1 MRERMRDW
9 LKRSVVL
16 LGLAVVLG
24 GVRAVEAQPAD
35 DAVFMEDL
43 RALTAGPHR
52 LIGTAEGRAAGD
64 YIKGRLEA
72 ALGSSGRVLVQD
84 VPAWQVV
91 VDEAE
96 LRVGGRVVA
105 VQPMR
110 PNLVVPVST
119 PAEGL
124 RGPVIYAGDGTLQAY
139 GDRDPEGAIVV
150 LDFGSGDA
158 WERAF
163 ALGAKAVVFLRDEAA
178 GEVLAEEAT
187 HAQLPVNLVR
197 VSVDAGESGGVD
209 LRADHAMGTLVVA
222 SRWERVVGRNIVGF
236 VPGTAP
242 VMDEERGRPEV
253 VVLGAAYDSYGR
265 VPTRSPGARGAAN
278 VAGLL
283 AAAERFAADPPKR
296 DTAVVF
302 FDGRA
307 QAHVGARQFY
317 DAFMMSPARDTALR
331 SQHAAERE
339 NLERMRRLL
348 GIGLAE
354 LEAAQVEDP
363 DKAAKGYLLEE
374 LKRTAEWRVAEL
386 KRRKADLLVSIS
398 VGQQE
403 LSDAEKAARETEVD
417 GVLQPLLNVWD
428 DGLRGAMHYGE
439 LGVLM
444 GEVEA
449 GGGGYLDG
457 SEAMTKPE
465 GGDRAER
472 LERFGV
478 ALRELGSVTAARFEA
493 RLSELDL
500 MQQLDDQRAEL
511 RGVMR
516 AGEGDEDLPKW
527 VAVHVDFNLGDAT
540 DRFGVVAG
548 GDTHTTLGRQPDQR
562 QQGDNPGLYNRL
574 LSALLSVAEP
584 MGLERLDLATLGD
597 ASRGARWVPVRY
609 VVSGDVAGMFGVH
622 NVAVMTGY
630 DAMVREGQPG
640 DTVGALDAGRVWG
653 QAWEAAALLR
663 AVADEPRAAPGRDFR
678 AKVVSKDAGWSGGK
692 ATGSYT
698 ALRVMGGLAE
708 NRPASGSVVA
718 VWPAAGAGSGP
729 PSWAHLL
736 QNDLPGYDGVALA
749 SSNTEGRYALTAMH
763 QDLMKAV
770 ATVAAQFDG
779 RGELV
784 AMSTLENMA
793 QDFNTAMRVDL
804 AKGRSYYVASIPTYP
819 GRITQLTVLQASSET
834 AYRNN
839 LVLTGQLGFL
849 TSFFV
854 ADQVID
860 RMVKVFQPMGP
871 VVLDTLTGA
880 GVSRERSATGFE
892 LSRFEGSTGWLS
904 QMARDLH
911 ALNEIR
917 LKTLRDRGVSSASLE
932 RLHGAAESRLAAS
945 SDGATLA
952 ERTAAALQSAAIS
965 HRVYPELRSTMDDLV
980 RAVVVLL
987 LLAIPFAFAMERL
1000 LVCATSIYGRIAGFT
1015 VLFLVTFGLL
1025 YLMHPGF
1032 QIASTPIIIFLAFA
1046 ILLLS
1051 GLVIYIVVRKFQS
1064 ELKVLQGRGMMV
1076 HEQEGSQVGTMLAA
1090 VGMGMS
1096 TMRRRPTRTT
1106 LTAVTVV
1113 MLTFT
1118 ILSFAS
1124 FSVDVGVRE
1133 TNQGPVVASMPEAV
1147 LVRNLDY
1154 SALEPGVLDLVYGL
1168 VPEGDGLLSPTYWLV
1183 GKNPQQQAEF
1193 PVSAG
1198 GAAEQVNAVK
1208 GVDPAALER
1217 WPALAAALG
1226 AEGADGDVGVL
1237 VEQLRSGG
1245 VLLPLEVATQ
1255 LGLEPEDE
1263 VLVAGRSASYIGPI
1277 RERALQLLREVD
1289 EGSVLPVDF
1298 TQSSAEEQA
1307 GGGGGDDES
1316 LLVSEVQKDYV
1327 FLSPAAVAIAG
1338 NGWVRE
1344 AGGELHTVSVYPAD
1358 GQDPLEVGREVAK
1371 MLVMPAWAP
1380 APDGVRRML
1389 LTRLTSV
1396 SGGVQLLVPLL
1407 LGGLI
1412 IFGTLLGSIQDREKE
1427 IYTFSALGLSPF
1439 HVGLL
1444 FFAEATVYAVV
1455 GGMGGQ
1461 LLAQGVAQVA
1471 AVLASAGLIDPVSIN
1486 YSSTN
1491 SLFAIG
1497 VVMLTVIVSAIYP
1510 ALRASKSANPGLART
1525 WQLPKPEGDV
1535 LNLTFPFTVSA
1546 YDMTGVA
1553 SFLAEHFE
1561 RHDDPGL
1568 GAFAASSVE
1577 VFRDDED
1584 RLGVTGEFALSPF
1597 DLGVTQTMRLTA
1609 IPSEIP
1615 GVDEVSI
1622 TCERLSGSAGDWY
1635 RTNKTF
1641 MKDLRKQFLLWR
1653 TLPHETIEGYRL
1665 QTLQKLGGGGTAAA
1679 PKTGGDTGGDTGP
1692 ADPPAGMMP
1701 SPA

>member
-1 MRERMRDW
+1 MD
-9 LKRSVVL
+9 KRIVKRGVGWVGLVLACLVVC
-16 LGLAVVLG
+16 GLSL
-24 GVRAVEAQPAD
+24 EAWAEDAAAD
-35 DAVFMEDL
+35 AGFVEDL
-43 RALTAGPHR
+43 TALTSGPHR
-52 LIGTAEGRAAGD
+52 LMGTPEGRAAGD
-64 YIKGRLEA
+64 YIKARLES
-72 ALGSSGRVLVQD
+72 ALGDRGRVLVQD

-91 VDEAE
+91 VKEAE
-96 LRVGGRVVA
+96 LRVGDQVVS

-119 PAEGL
+119 PDEGL
-124 RGPVIYAGDGTLQAY
+124 RGPVIYAGSGTLEAY

-163 ALGAKAVVFLRDEAA
+163 ALGAKAVVFLRDG
-178 GEVLAEEAT
+178 GEGGVIASEPT

-197 VSVDAGESGGVD
+197 VSVDAGETGGVD
-209 LRADHAMGTLVVA
+209 LRADHAMATLVVA

-236 VPGTAP
+236 VPGTDP
-242 VMDEERGRPEV
+242 VLDAERGLPEV
-253 VVLGAAYDSYGR
+253 LLLGAAYDSFGH

-278 VAGLL
+278 VAALL
-283 AAAERFAADPPKR
+283 RAAERFAADPPKR
-296 DTAVVF
+296 DTALVF

-307 QAHVGARQFY
+307 QAHVGARGFY
-317 DAFMMSPARDTALR
+317 DAVMMTGAQDARLR
-331 SQHAAERE
+331 AEYAAERDS
-339 NLERMRRLL
+339 LERMRRLL
-348 GIGLAE
+348 GLGLAA
-354 LEAAQVEDP
+354 LETVAEGDEDRE
-363 DKAAKGYLLEE
+363 ALGYLREE
-374 LKRTAEWRVAEL
+374 LRQTAEWRVAEL
-386 KRRKADLLVSIS
+386 KRRKADLLVSLS
-398 VGQQE
+398 VGQQG
-403 LSDAEKAARETEVD
+403 LSDGEQAAREAEVEE
-417 GVLQPLLNVWD
+417 VLKPLLTVWD

-444 GEVEA
+444 ADLEA
-449 GGGGYLDG
+449 GSGAYLDG

-465 GGDRAER
+465 GGDRAAR
-472 LERFGV
+472 LERLRTALSELVSVTASRFETRLAELAMVETRTGQRA
-478 ALRELGSVTAARFEA
+478 ALREVLRV
-493 RLSELDL
+493 SEDG
-500 MQQLDDQRAEL
+500 QDK
-511 RGVMR
+511 
-516 AGEGDEDLPKW
+516 PKW
-527 VAVHVDFNLGDAT
+527 LAVHVDFNLGDGT
-540 DRFGVVAG
+540 GRFGLVAG
-548 GDTHTTLGRQPDQR
+548 GETYETLGKALS
-562 QQGDNPGLYNRL
+562 QQAEQPGLYNRL
-574 LSALLSVAEP
+574 LSALAGVAEP
-584 MGLERLDLATLGD
+584 MGLERLELETLRD
-597 ASRGARWVPVRY
+597 ASRGARWVPVPY
-609 VVSGDVAGMFGVH
+609 AVSGDVAGMFGVH
-622 NVAVMTGY
+622 NLAAMTGY
-630 DAMVREGQPG
+630 DALPREGQPA
-640 DTVGALDAGRVWG
+640 DTRSALDASGLWA
-653 QAWEAAALLR
+653 QAEEAIGLLR
-663 AVADEPRAAPGRDFR
+663 AAADDVRVAPARDFQ
-678 AKVVSKDAGWSGGK
+678 AKATSKYAGWSGGK
-692 ATGSYT
+692 GTGAY
-698 ALRVMGGLAE
+698 AARRVMGGLAE
-708 NRPASGSVVA
+708 NRPAAGALVA
-718 VWPAAGAGSGP
+718 VWPGGGQGP
-729 PSWAHLL
+729 SPASWARLEG
-736 QNDLPGYDGVALA
+736 NVLPGYDGLILTW
-749 SSNTEGRYALTAMH
+749 SNTNGRYTLTALH
-763 QDLMKAV
+763 QDLMNAV
-770 ATVAAQFDG
+770 ATVAAGFDE
-779 RGELV
+779 RGGLV
-784 AMSTLENMA
+784 AMSSQETMS
-793 QDFNTAMRVDL
+793 QQFGSAMRVDL
-804 AKGRSYYVASIPTYP
+804 ASGRAFFVPTIPSFP
-819 GRITQLTVLQASSET
+819 ARITQLSVLQATSET
-834 AYRNN
+834 GYRDN
-839 LVLTGQLGFL
+839 LVMESQSGFL
-849 TSFFV
+849 TGFFV

-871 VVLDTLTGA
+871 VVLDTLTGD
-880 GVSRERSATGFE
+880 VSRDRSATGFD
-892 LSRFEGSTGWLS
+892 LSRFQGSTGWLP

-917 LKTLRDRGVSSASLE
+917 LKTLRDKGVSSAALE
-932 RLHGAAESRLAAS
+932 RLHAAAESRLRAAS
-945 SDGATLA
+945 EGATVA

-1000 LVCATSIYGRIAGFT
+1000 LVCSTSIYGRIAGFT
-1015 VLFLVTFGLL
+1015 VLFLATFGLL

-1032 QIASTPIIIFLAFA
+1032 AIASTPIIIFLAFA

-1064 ELKVLQGRGMMV
+1064 ELKVLQGQGTMV
-1076 HEQEGSQVGTMLAA
+1076 HQQEGSQVGTMMAA

-1133 TNQGPVVASMPEAV
+1133 TNQGPVVASMPRAV

-1154 SALEPGVLDLVYGL
+1154 SALQPGVLDVVKGL
-1168 VPEGDGLLSPTYWLV
+1168 VSGEGALVSATYWLV
-1183 GKNPQQQAEF
+1183 GTDPQAAAEY
-1193 PVSAG
+1193 PVSVDG
-1198 GAAEQVNAVK
+1198 PAEQVNAVQ
-1208 GVDPAALER
+1208 GVDPAALRR

-1226 AEGADGDVGVL
+1226 ATEEAEVEALAD
-1237 VEQLRSGG
+1237 QLRAGG

-1255 LGLEPEDE
+1255 LGLEPGDE
-1263 VLVAGRSASYIGPI
+1263 LRVAGRSATYIGPI
-1277 RERALQLLREVD
+1277 LERELQLLRQAD

-1298 TQSSAEEQA
+1298 TEASSEQSSDAE
-1307 GGGGGDDES
+1307 DES
-1316 LLVSEVQKDYV
+1316 LLVSEVQRDYV
-1327 FLSPAAVAIAG
+1327 FLSPAAVAITG
-1338 NGWVRE
+1338 NDWVRA
-1344 AGGELHTVSVYPAD
+1344 AGGELHTVSLFSGA
-1358 GQDPLEVGREVAK
+1358 GQDPVEVGREAAK
-1371 MLVMPAWAP
+1371 ILVMPAWVP
-1380 APDGVRRML
+1380 ATDGVQRML

-1427 IYTFSALGLSPF
+1427 IYTFSALGLSPL

-1510 ALRASKSANPGLART
+1510 ALRASKSANPGLARS

-1535 LNLTFPFTVSA
+1535 LSLTFPFTVSA

-1568 GAFAASSVE
+1568 GAFAASEVE
-1577 VFRDDED
+1577 VFRDAEQ

-1597 DLGVTQTMRLTA
+1597 DLGVTQRMRLTA
-1609 IPSEIP
+1609 LPSEIP
-1615 GVDEVSI
+1615 GVDEVAI
-1622 TCERLSGSAGDWY
+1622 RCERLSGSAGDWY

-1653 TLPHETIEGYRL
+1653 TLPHETIEAYRL
-1665 QTLQKLGGGGTAAA
+1665 QTLQKLGGGSAVAA
-1679 PKTGGDTGGDTGP
+1679 PDASASGSDPDASGP
-1692 ADPPAGMMP
+1692 PMGAMP